1 MSVAQDLISLSKLRL
16 LRLLALTALIVG
28 VGLKGFIDKLAVLD
42 PDMWWHLS
50 VGQWIVQHRA
60 FPHDGIFSQTAAAR
74 PWMAYSWGYE
84 VLLGCLRLVQL
95 HRDGGFR
102 HSAHNR
108 RGVGHLPHPLPDFR
122 ALLGSVGAVDRGVR
136 RIPIQHRAAPV
147 FFSVILFTIT
157 LTQLFT
163 TQHSGRAQ
171 SLCWL
176 PLIFL
181 VWASIHIQFIYGL
194 AVVGL
199 FAGVNL
205 LQQIGRRWGIVPEF
219 LQMPTL
225 PILAPFVVLA
235 GCLLAACAG
244 PYSYHLYQ
252 EAFVISQS
260 KIIYKIIRELQAL
273 SFEYFNQYL
282 ELLLAVGA
290 YFAIGWKKKIDPFK
304 FALLILATIFAFRTW
319 RDAWFL
325 CVVAAAIIADFPPGG
340 ENI

>member
-136 RIPIQHRAAPV
+136 PIPIQHRAAARVLLGDPFHDHADSAFRGATQRTGTKPV
-147 FFSVILFTIT
+147 LASADFPGVGEYSYSVHLRTCRGGTICRGE
-157 LTQLFT
+157 
-163 TQHSGRAQ
+163 SPAADRAALGD
-171 SLCWL
+171 SSRI
-176 PLIFL
+176 PANAH
-181 VWASIHIQFIYGL
+181 AS
-194 AVVGL
+194 
-199 FAGVNL
+199 
-205 LQQIGRRWGIVPEF
+205 
-219 LQMPTL
+219 
-225 PILAPFVVLA
+225 ILAPFVVLA

-244 PYSYHLYQ
+244 PYSYHLYH

-260 KIIYKIIRELQAL
+260 KIMYKIIRELQAL

-282 ELLLAVGA
+282 ELLLAGRRLFCHWLEEEDRSVLRPRGIHRRFSGLRSTKWWPVGPV
-290 YFAIGWKKKIDPFK
+290 F
-304 FALLILATIFAFRTW
+304 
-319 RDAWFL
+319 
-325 CVVAAAIIADFPPGG
+325 
-340 ENI
+340 

>member
-136 RIPIQHRAAPV
+136 RIPIQHRAAARVLLVDP
-147 FFSVILFTIT
+147 FHDHADSAFRGA
-157 LTQLFT
+157 TQRT
-163 TQHSGRAQ
+163 GTK
-171 SLCWL
+171 
-176 PLIFL
+176 P
-181 VWASIHIQFIYGL
+181 
-194 AVVGL
+194 
-199 FAGVNL
+199 
-205 LQQIGRRWGIVPEF
+205 
-219 LQMPTL
+219 
-225 PILAPFVVLA
+225 VLA
-235 GCLLAACAG
+235 SADFPGVG
-244 PYSYHLYQ
+244 EYSYSVHLRTCRGGTICRGESPAADRAALGDSSRIPANAHASRPCAICCSGWLSPGGLCRTVHLYQ